1 MKTLLLSISC
11 FLSLCVSTF
20 AQAEQKYIAHDGKT
34 DYVIVVADDEPMVKL
49 SKQTASHE
57 LCFYLKEITGVAFR
71 CVPESKF
78 DGKSPAI
85 YVGATK
91 YAASIGLNAKTF
103 QTEEWA
109 YKTVGDNL
117 VFTGGANHG
126 TLLGVCRFLEREL
139 GCHWFTFESS
149 VVPKRNLLVLKNWN
163 EQGKPAFI
171 LREIYVP
178 AYGLGLNQEYYADY
192 LKFAKRNRSNYFDPP
207 MRLSHQTSTCHSF
220 YQYVSWKEYFETHPE
235 YFTMNEKGER
245 IHGPSMHSEGQLCL
259 SNPDVAQ
266 VMLTKLRGFIKK
278 DRETLPPHA
287 WPTVYDISQN
297 DNFGYICKCP
307 KCTEITKREGSE
319 SALTLTCINEVARQ
333 IRKEYPEIVIQTF
346 AYVSTETAPK
356 TLRPEP
362 NVLMRWC
369 DLYSRSDCYRPITS
383 RFNSE
388 RKKQLD
394 GWKAV
399 GANIALWD
407 YWNMGILKGPYFN
420 PPRVETMVDAIAGDI
435 RYYRQ
440 AGVKSF
446 FTEAETHIH
455 ANPQNFIDLQ
465 IWLGYQL
472 LDDPDQN
479 EEELIQ
485 TYMKGHY
492 GPAAKPMIAFLTEL
506 RKAVADVKHPMFYVS
521 FSGNKRPYQTPE
533 FFTRM
538 MGYLQEARNLT
549 AEGSPWRLRVEKEMI
564 TPMAVMINN
573 PKFITAKD
581 HRTARKQ
588 LIADY
593 EAFRTR
599 QIDAYCNTRKCVE
612 FKKVLAENLEGLK
625 YELPTPAEF
634 KDVPENKILKFG
646 WPVFT
651 EWTQDPD
658 SQSGRAMVSPDAKAY
673 LHVMDKKGP
682 ASLFPTW
689 FGVYDSSSKRSLQ
702 FRTPTVPTDE
712 KYHWY
717 DLGKF
722 EFGPTTIAWGFFW
735 ILSANL
741 NDVWTNADGL
751 PGYNTWNVH
760 ISAKFTGPV
769 YVPGST
775 KKNAVWID
783 QSVLTK

>member
-1 MKTLLLSISC
+1 
-11 FLSLCVSTF
+11 
-20 AQAEQKYIAHDGKT
+20 
-34 DYVIVVADDEPMVKL
+34 
-49 SKQTASHE
+49 
-57 LCFYLKEITGVAFR
+57 
-71 CVPESKF
+71 
-78 DGKSPAI
+78 
-85 YVGATK
+85 
-91 YAASIGLNAKTF
+91 
-103 QTEEWA
+103 
-109 YKTVGDNL
+109 
-117 VFTGGANHG
+117 
-126 TLLGVCRFLEREL
+126 
-139 GCHWFTFESS
+139 
-149 VVPKRNLLVLKNWN
+149 
-163 EQGKPAFI
+163 
-171 LREIYVP
+171 
-178 AYGLGLNQEYYADY
+178 
-192 LKFAKRNRSNYFDPP
+192 
-207 MRLSHQTSTCHSF
+207 
-220 YQYVSWKEYFETHPE
+220 YVSWKEYFETHPE
-235 YFTMNEKGER
+235 YFTMNDKGER
-245 IHGPSMHSEGQLCL
+245 IHGPAMHSEGQLCL
-259 SNPDVAQ
+259 SNPAVAQ
-266 VMLTKLRGFIKK
+266 IMLEKLRGFIKK
-278 DRETLPPHA
+278 DRETLPPER
-287 WPTVYDISQN
+287 WPMIYDISQN

-307 KCTEITKREGSE
+307 TCSEITKREGSE

-333 IRKEYPEIVIQTF
+333 IRKEYPEIIIQTF

-383 RFNSE
+383 SFNAE

-435 RYYRQ
+435 RYYRE

-446 FTEAETHIH
+446 FTESETHIH

-485 TYMKGHY
+485 TYMQGHY
-492 GPAAKPMIAFLTEL
+492 GPAAKPMIAFLTDL

-533 FFTRM
+533 FFDRI
-538 MGYLQEARNLT
+538 MGYLREARDLT
-549 AEGSPWRLRVEKEMI
+549 PAGSPWRLRVEKEMI
-564 TPMAVMINN
+564 TPIAVMLNN

-581 HRTARKQ
+581 VRKVKKE
-588 LIADY
+588 LVAEY
-593 EAFRTR
+593 ETLRTR
-599 QIDAYCNTRKCVE
+599 QVEAYCNSRQAVQ
-612 FKKVLAENLEGLK
+612 FKKVIASDLEGLK
-625 YELPTPAEF
+625 YELPTPERF
-634 KDVPENKILKFG
+634 KNVPEGKILKFG
-646 WPVFT
+646 YPVFK
-651 EWTQDPD
+651 EWVQDPE
-658 SQSGRAMVSPDAKAY
+658 STTGRAIVSPDAKAY
-673 LHVMDKKGP
+673 LHNMDKKGP

-689 FGVYDSSSKRSLQ
+689 FGVYDSESKRSLQ
-702 FRTPTVPTDE
+702 FRTPSVPTDE

-717 DLGKF
+717 DVGKF
-722 EFGPTTIAWGFFW
+722 DFGQTTIAWGFFW
-735 ILSANL
+735 ILSVDL
-741 NDVWTNADGL
+741 RDVWTNADGL

-783 QSVLTK
+783 QVVLTK